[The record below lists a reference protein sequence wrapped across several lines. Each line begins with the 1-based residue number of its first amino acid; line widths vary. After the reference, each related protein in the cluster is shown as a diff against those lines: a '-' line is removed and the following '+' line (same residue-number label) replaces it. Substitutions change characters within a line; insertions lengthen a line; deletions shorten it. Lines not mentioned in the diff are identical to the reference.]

1 METLAELIA
10 KVARALNVPHDHASR
25 IVLSTLRR
33 EATLECATPTQRR
46 ALPTDSWSS
55 FFERA
60 HTYAASACGHE
71 RG

>member
-1 METLAELIA
+1 METLAALIA

-46 ALPTDSWSS
+46 ALPTASWSS
-55 FFERA
+55 FFVRA
-60 HTYAASACGHE
+60 HTYFRVKCL
-71 RG
+71 RP